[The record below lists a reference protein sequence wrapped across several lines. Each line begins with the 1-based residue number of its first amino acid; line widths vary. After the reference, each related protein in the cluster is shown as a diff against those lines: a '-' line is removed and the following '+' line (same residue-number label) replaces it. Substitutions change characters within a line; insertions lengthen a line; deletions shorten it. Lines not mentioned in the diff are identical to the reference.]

1 MLNEIKRTFL
11 LVTGFLVC
19 PCHLPFVLPAL
30 AGLLAGTA
38 VGGFIA
44 ENTGLLIA
52 LATLYFVG
60 VVVYF
65 LSVGRRSGSEG
76 SSQVLERS
84 RE

>member
-1 MLNEIKRTFL
+1 MKKAFL
-11 LVTGFLVC
+11 LVTGFITC

-52 LATLYFVG
+52 LATIYFVG

-65 LSVGRRSGSEG
+65 LYGSKRSRSEG
-76 SSQVLERS
+76 PSQVLERS

>member
-1 MLNEIKRTFL
+1 MKKVFL
-11 LVTGFLVC
+11 LVTGFLTC
-19 PCHLPFVLPAL
+19 PCHLPFVLPVL

-52 LATLYFVG
+52 LATVYFIG

-65 LSVGRRSGSEG
+65 LRWNTSSGTEQSSE
-76 SSQVLERS
+76 S
-84 RE
+84 RERLHE